1 MVALGLAAALRGPDR
16 PPRHRRGVG
25 EQGCDVAGRL
35 VAARGP
41 AAAALRG
48 PDRCE
53 IAGRRVTA
61 ARGPAA
67 APSAAVPAAGN
78 GGGPAGPRRRPGTL
92 ALAAAVAILALPAGA
107 LAQSVRAFLS
117 QNPVPVN
124 GQFVLNLEVSG
135 SQSTDGDPAL
145 PDLSAFAVYLGSG
158 TSTSMQF
165 VNGRMSTSHTI
176 QYRFQAT
183 QEGTFE
189 IGPVTVRVDAQ
200 DLRTDPLTIE
210 ISPAPAAGGGGGGGG
225 GARAGAGDA
234 ISSDDLF
241 LSATLSEEQVYVNQ
255 PVVVEYRIF
264 TRVDVEGVSVA
275 RQPGTAGFWVEE
287 LAAPPR
293 QEQVVRNGVQYASQV
308 IRRVALFPTSA
319 GPKRIDPLVLEAQ
332 VRVQRRSPFRR
343 DPFGD
348 PFGGFGDS
356 LFGRRVPISV
366 ASNALDLEVLPAP
379 PGAPASYSGFVGSL
393 AVSAGVDRAEAETND
408 ALTLRLDVSGSG
420 NIRTLPEPTLDLP
433 PAFEVYP
440 PEMSEEVEPAADGV
454 RGSRVYEYVIV
465 PREPGEV
472 TIPPVELAYFDPER
486 GAYAVASSDPLAL
499 TVTGDP
505 GPATLLP
512 GGRARTGA
520 DLQRADI
527 RFIRIAAPTFRAR
540 GGSLF
545 RSAGF
550 WTIAVLPLV
559 ALAGAVAVRRH
570 RDRLAGDVAWA
581 RSRRASKVARRR
593 LARAESLCS
602 PDRHREFH
610 AEVGRAM
617 QGFLGDK
624 LNVAEAG
631 LIHGEI
637 RAALA
642 ARGVETTLV
651 DACLDCLERCDRERF
666 APAEP
671 DAAAMQAMLAEAGR
685 AMTELDAA
693 LTSS

>member
-1 MVALGLAAALRGPDR
+1 MVALGLAAAFRRPDR
-16 PPRHRRGVG
+16 C
-25 EQGCDVAGRL
+25 EVAGRL
-35 VAARGP
+35 
-41 AAAALRG
+41 
-48 PDRCE
+48 
-53 IAGRRVTA
+53 VTA

-67 APSAAVPAAGN
+67 AAPSASGPAAG
-78 GGGPAGPRRRPGTL
+78 GSGDPAGPPRRPGAL

-124 GQFVLNLEVSG
+124 GQFVLNVEVSG

-165 VNGRMSTSHTI
+165 ANGRMSTSHTI

-183 QEGTFE
+183 REGTFA
-189 IGPVTVRVDAQ
+189 IGAVTVTVDGR

-210 ISPAPAAGGGGGGGG
+210 ISGAPAGGAGGRG
-225 GARAGAGDA
+225 GAGAREGAGG

-241 LSATLSEEQVYVNQ
+241 LTATLSEEQVYVNQ

-287 LAAPPR
+287 LAAAQR

-308 IRRVALFPTSA
+308 IRRVALFPTGA
-319 GPKRIDPLVLEAQ
+319 GPKRLDPLVIEAQ
-332 VRVQRRSPFRR
+332 VRVQRRSQFRR
-343 DPFGD
+343 DPFGA
-348 PFGGFGDS
+348 FGDS
-356 LFGRRVPISV
+356 LFGRRVPVSV

-393 AVSAGVDRAEAETND
+393 SVSAGVDRTEAETND
-408 ALTLRLDVSGSG
+408 ALTLRLDVGGSG
-420 NIRTLPEPTLDLP
+420 NIRTLPEPALNLP
-433 PAFEVYP
+433 SAFEVYP
-440 PEMSEEVEPAADGV
+440 PEMSEEVEPTAEGV

-465 PREPGEV
+465 PREPGRV

-486 GAYAVASSDPLAL
+486 GAYATASSDAIDLSI
-499 TVTGDP
+499 TGDP
-505 GPATLLP
+505 GPAPVLP
-512 GGRARTGA
+512 GGRARAGV
-520 DLQRADI
+520 DLQREDI
-527 RFIRIAAPTFRAR
+527 RFIRIAAPSFRAR
-540 GGSLF
+540 DGSLF

-550 WTIAVLPLV
+550 WTVAVLPVV

-593 LARAESLCS
+593 LARAESLCA
-602 PDRHREFH
+602 PERHREFH

-631 LIHGEI
+631 LIHDEI

-642 ARGVETTLV
+642 DRGVEAAV
-651 DACLDCLERCDRERF
+651 ADACLDCLERCDRERF

-671 DAAAMQAMLAEAGR
+671 DPAAMRAMLAEAGR
-685 AMTELDAA
+685 AMTDLDAA
-693 LTSS
+693 LTAS

>member
-1 MVALGLAAALRGPDR
+1 MIATRGLAAALLLLVSTTP
-16 PPRHRRGVG
+16 G
-25 EQGCDVAGRL
+25 E
-35 VAARGP
+35 
-41 AAAALRG
+41 
-48 PDRCE
+48 
-53 IAGRRVTA
+53 
-61 ARGPAA
+61 
-67 APSAAVPAAGN
+67 
-78 GGGPAGPRRRPGTL
+78 
-92 ALAAAVAILALPAGA
+92 
-107 LAQSVRAFLS
+107 AQTVRAFLS

-124 GQFVLNLEVSG
+124 GQFVLNVEVSG
-135 SQSTDGDPAL
+135 SQSSDGDPAL
-145 PDLSAFAVYLGSG
+145 PDLAAFADYLGSG

-165 VNGRMSTSHTI
+165 VNGRMSTSHTV
-176 QYRFQAT
+176 QYRFLAT

-189 IGPVTVRVDAQ
+189 IGPVTVRVDGQ

-210 ISPAPAAGGGGGGGG
+210 ISAAPAAGAGGRGGG
-225 GARAGAGDA
+225 GARAGAGDG

-241 LSATLSEEQVYVNQ
+241 LAATLSEEQVYVNQ

-264 TRVDVEGVSVA
+264 TRVDVEGVSVV

-287 LAAPPR
+287 LAAAQR

-319 GPKRIDPLVLEAQ
+319 GPKRLEPLVLEAQ

-348 PFGGFGDS
+348 PFGGFADG
-356 LFGRRVPISV
+356 LFGRHVPVSV

-379 PGAPASYSGFVGSL
+379 PGAPVSYSGFVGSL
-393 AVSAGVDRAEAETND
+393 AVSAGVDRTEAETND

-420 NIRTLPEPTLDLP
+420 NVRTLPEPTLNLP

-454 RGSRVYEYVIV
+454 RGRRVYEYVIV
-465 PREPGEV
+465 PREPGRM
-472 TIPPVELAYFDPER
+472 TIPPVELAYLDPGR
-486 GAYAVASSDPLAL
+486 GAYAVASSDAIDL
-499 TVTGDP
+499 TVIGDP
-505 GPATLLP
+505 GPAPALP
-512 GGRARTGA
+512 GGRARTGV
-520 DLQRADI
+520 DLQREDI

-550 WTIAVLPLV
+550 WAVAVLPLV

-631 LIHGEI
+631 LIRDEI
-637 RAALA
+637 RAALS
-642 ARGVETTLV
+642 ARGVEVAVV
-651 DACLDCLERCDRERF
+651 DVYLDCLERCDRERF
-666 APAEP
+666 APTEP

-685 AMTELDAA
+685 AMTDLDAA
-693 LTSS
+693 LTA

>member
-1 MVALGLAAALRGPDR
+1 MNTARGLAAALLLL
-16 PPRHRRGVG
+16 
-25 EQGCDVAGRL
+25 AS
-35 VAARGP
+35 
-41 AAAALRG
+41 
-48 PDRCE
+48 
-53 IAGRRVTA
+53 TA
-61 ARGPAA
+61 
-67 APSAAVPAAGN
+67 
-78 GGGPAGPRRRPGTL
+78 PG
-92 ALAAAVAILALPAGA
+92 A
-107 LAQSVRAFLS
+107 AQSVRAFLS
-117 QNPVPVN
+117 QNPVPLN
-124 GQFVLNLEVSG
+124 GQFVLNVEVSG
-135 SQSTDGDPAL
+135 SQNTDEGPTL
-145 PDLSAFAVYLGSG
+145 PDLSVFADYLGSG

-176 QYRFQAT
+176 QYRFLAT

-189 IGPVTVRVDAQ
+189 IGPVTVRVDGQ

-210 ISPAPAAGGGGGGGG
+210 ISPAPAAGAGGRGGA
-225 GARAGAGDA
+225 GARAGTGDGG

-241 LSATLSEEQVYVNQ
+241 LTATVSEAQVYVNQ

-264 TRVDVEGVSVA
+264 TRVDVEGVSVV

-287 LAAPPR
+287 LATAQR
-293 QEQVVRNGVQYASQV
+293 QEQRVRNGVQYASQV

-319 GPKRIDPLVLEAQ
+319 GPQQIEPLVLEAQ
-332 VRVQRRSPFRR
+332 VRVQRRSPFGR

-348 PFGGFGDS
+348 AFGGFGGG
-356 LFGRRVPISV
+356 LFGRRVPVSV
-366 ASNALDLEVLPAP
+366 ASNALDIEVLPAP

-393 AVSAGVDRAEAETND
+393 AVSAGVDRTEAETND
-408 ALTLRLDVSGSG
+408 ALTLRIDVSGTG
-420 NIRTLPEPTLDLP
+420 NIRTLPEPALNLP

-440 PEMSEEVEPAADGV
+440 PEMREEVEPAADGV
-454 RGSRVYEYVIV
+454 RGRRVYEYVIV
-465 PREPGEV
+465 PREPGPM
-472 TIPPVELAYFDPER
+472 TIPPVELAYLDPEG
-486 GAYAVASSDPLAL
+486 GAYAVAASDPIDL

-505 GPATLLP
+505 GPAPAVP
-512 GGRARTGA
+512 GGRARTA
-520 DLQRADI
+520 VELQRQDI
-527 RFIRIAAPTFRAR
+527 RFIRIAAPAFRAR

-550 WTIAVLPLV
+550 WAVALLPLV

-581 RSRRASKVARRR
+581 RSRRASKVARQR
-593 LARAESLCS
+593 LARAEPLCA

-631 LIHGEI
+631 LIRDEM

-642 ARGVETTLV
+642 ARGVEAALV
-651 DACLDCLERCDRERF
+651 DTYLDCLERCDRERF
-666 APAEP
+666 SPTEP

-693 LTSS
+693 LTAS

>member
-1 MVALGLAAALRGPDR
+1 MTTARGLAAALLLL
-16 PPRHRRGVG
+16 
-25 EQGCDVAGRL
+25 AS
-35 VAARGP
+35 
-41 AAAALRG
+41 
-48 PDRCE
+48 
-53 IAGRRVTA
+53 TA
-61 ARGPAA
+61 
-67 APSAAVPAAGN
+67 
-78 GGGPAGPRRRPGTL
+78 PG
-92 ALAAAVAILALPAGA
+92 A
-107 LAQSVRAFLS
+107 AQSVRAFLS

-124 GQFVLNLEVSG
+124 GQFVLNVEVSG
-135 SQSTDGDPAL
+135 SQNTDGDPAL
-145 PDLSAFAVYLGSG
+145 PDLSGFAVYLGSG

-183 QEGTFE
+183 REGTFE
-189 IGPVTVRVDAQ
+189 IGPVTVRLDGR

-210 ISPAPAAGGGGGGGG
+210 ISAAPAAGAGGRGGGGV
-225 GARAGAGDA
+225 AAGAGDG

-241 LSATLSEEQVYVNQ
+241 ITASLSEEQVYVNQ

-287 LAAPPR
+287 LATAQR

-319 GPKRIDPLVLEAQ
+319 GPKRLEPLVLEAQ
-332 VRVQRRSPFRR
+332 VRVQRRSPFGR

-348 PFGGFGDS
+348 PFGGFGGS
-356 LFGRRVPISV
+356 LFGRRLPVSV
-366 ASNALDLEVLPAP
+366 ASNALDLDVLPAP

-393 AVSAGVDRAEAETND
+393 AVSAGVDRTEAETND

-454 RGSRVYEYVIV
+454 RGRRVYEYVIV
-465 PREPGEV
+465 PREPGQV
-472 TIPPVELAYFDPER
+472 TIPPVELAYLDPGR
-486 GAYAVASSDPLAL
+486 GAYAVASSDPIDLI
-499 TVTGDP
+499 VTGDP
-505 GPATLLP
+505 GPAPALP
-512 GGRARTGA
+512 GGRARTA
-520 DLQRADI
+520 VDLQRQDI
-527 RFIRIAAPTFRAR
+527 RFIRIAAPAFRAR

-550 WTIAVLPLV
+550 WTVAVLPLV

-593 LARAESLCS
+593 LARAESLCA

-642 ARGVETTLV
+642 ARGVDATLV

-671 DAAAMQAMLAEAGR
+671 DAAAMQGMLAEAGR

-693 LTSS
+693 LTAS

>member
-1 MVALGLAAALRGPDR
+1 MVTTTRGLAAAVLLL
-16 PPRHRRGVG
+16 
-25 EQGCDVAGRL
+25 AS
-35 VAARGP
+35 
-41 AAAALRG
+41 
-48 PDRCE
+48 
-53 IAGRRVTA
+53 TT
-61 ARGPAA
+61 
-67 APSAAVPAAGN
+67 
-78 GGGPAGPRRRPGTL
+78 PG
-92 ALAAAVAILALPAGA
+92 A
-107 LAQSVRAFLS
+107 AQSVRAFLS

-124 GQFVLNLEVSG
+124 GQFVLNVEVSG
-135 SQSTDGDPAL
+135 SRSTDGDPAL
-145 PDLSAFAVYLGSG
+145 PDLSAFADYLGSG

-176 QYRFQAT
+176 QYRFLAT

-189 IGPVTVRVDAQ
+189 IGPVTVRVDGQ
-200 DLRTDPLTIE
+200 DLRTEPLTIE
-210 ISPAPAAGGGGGGGG
+210 VSAAPAAGGRG
-225 GARAGAGDA
+225 GAGGRADA
-234 ISSDDLF
+234 DGGVSADALF
-241 LSATLSEEQVYVNQ
+241 VTATLGNDQVYVNQ

-264 TRVDVEGVSVA
+264 TRVDVQGVNIV

-287 LAAPPR
+287 LPTP
-293 QEQVVRNGVQYASQV
+293 QWSEEVVRDGVRYTGGV
-308 IRRVALFPTSA
+308 FRRVALFPTSA
-319 GPKRIDPLVLEAQ
+319 GPKQLEPLVLEAQ

-356 LFGRRVPISV
+356 LFGRRVPVSV

-393 AVSAGVDRAEAETND
+393 AVSAGVDRTEADTND

-433 PAFEVYP
+433 PTFEVYP

-454 RGSRVYEYVIV
+454 RGRRVYEYVIV
-465 PREPGEV
+465 PREPGRV
-472 TIPPVELAYFDPER
+472 TIPPVELAYLDPGR
-486 GAYAVASSDPLAL
+486 GAYAVASSDPINLI
-499 TVTGDP
+499 VTGDP
-505 GPATLLP
+505 GPAPTLP
-512 GGRARTGA
+512 GGRGRAAA
-520 DLQRADI
+520 DLQREDI
-527 RFIRIAAPTFRAR
+527 RFIRIAAPAFRAR
-540 GGSLF
+540 GSSLF

-550 WTIAVLPLV
+550 WTVAVLPLM

-631 LIHGEI
+631 LIHDEI
-637 RAALA
+637 RAALT
-642 ARGVETTLV
+642 ARGVEATIA

-671 DAAAMQAMLAEAGR
+671 DPAAMQAMLTEAGR

-693 LTSS
+693 LTAS

>member
-1 MVALGLAAALRGPDR
+1 MTATRGLTAALVLLASTTP
-16 PPRHRRGVG
+16 G
-25 EQGCDVAGRL
+25 E
-35 VAARGP
+35 
-41 AAAALRG
+41 
-48 PDRCE
+48 
-53 IAGRRVTA
+53 
-61 ARGPAA
+61 
-67 APSAAVPAAGN
+67 
-78 GGGPAGPRRRPGTL
+78 
-92 ALAAAVAILALPAGA
+92 
-107 LAQSVRAFLS
+107 AQSVRAFLS

-124 GQFVLNLEVSG
+124 GQFVLNVEVSG
-135 SQSTDGDPAL
+135 SRSTDGDPAL
-145 PDLSAFAVYLGSG
+145 PDLSAFADYLGSG

-176 QYRFQAT
+176 QYRFLAT

-189 IGPVTVRVDAQ
+189 IGPVTVRADGE

-210 ISPAPAAGGGGGGGG
+210 IAAAPAAGAGARGGGGV
-225 GARAGAGDA
+225 RAGPGDGV
-234 ISSDDLF
+234 SSDELF
-241 LSATLSEEQVYVNQ
+241 LTATLSEAQVYVNQ

-264 TRVDVEGVSVA
+264 TRVDVEGVSVV

-287 LAAPPR
+287 LAAAQR

-308 IRRVALFPTSA
+308 IRRVALFPTGP
-319 GPKRIDPLVLEAQ
+319 GPKRVDPLVLEAQ
-332 VRVQRRSPFRR
+332 VRVQRPSPFGR

-348 PFGGFGDS
+348 PFGGFAGG
-356 LFGRRVPISV
+356 LFGRRVPVSV

-393 AVSAGVDRAEAETND
+393 AVSAGVDRTAAETND

-472 TIPPVELAYFDPER
+472 TIPPVELAYLDPER
-486 GAYAVASSDPLAL
+486 GAYAVASSDPIAL

-505 GPATLLP
+505 GPTTFLP
-512 GGRARTGA
+512 GQRARAGM

-540 GGSLF
+540 DGSLF
-545 RSAGF
+545 RTAGF
-550 WTIAVLPLV
+550 WAVAVLPLV

-631 LIHGEI
+631 LIHDEI

-642 ARGVETTLV
+642 ARGVDTDV
-651 DACLDCLERCDRERF
+651 ADACLDCLERCDRERF

-685 AMTELDAA
+685 AMTDLDAA
-693 LTSS
+693 LTAS

>member
-1 MVALGLAAALRGPDR
+1 MVAFGLSAAALRR
-16 PPRHRRGVG
+16 
-25 EQGCDVAGRL
+25 
-35 VAARGP
+35 
-41 AAAALRG
+41 
-48 PDRCE
+48 PDRCDVTS
-53 IAGRRVTA
+53 RLVTA
-61 ARGPAA
+61 ARGLSAA
-67 APSAAVPAAGN
+67 ALRRPDRDEVAGRLATVARGFAAAALSPAVPAAGN
-78 GGGPAGPRRRPGTL
+78 GSGPTGARRTGKL
-92 ALAAAVAILALPAGA
+92 ALVAAVAILALPAGA
-107 LAQSVRAFLS
+107 PAQSVRTFLS

-124 GQFVLNLEVSG
+124 GQFVLNVEVSG
-135 SQSTDGDPAL
+135 SRSSDGDPAL
-145 PDLSAFAVYLGSG
+145 PDLSAFADYLGSG

-176 QYRFQAT
+176 QYRFLAT

-189 IGPVTVRVDAQ
+189 IGPVTVRVDGE

-210 ISPAPAAGGGGGGGG
+210 ISAAPAAGAGGRAGA
-225 GARAGAGDA
+225 GARAGAGDDVSA
-234 ISSDDLF
+234 DALF
-241 LSATLSEEQVYVNQ
+241 VTATLSDEQVYVNQ

-264 TRVDVEGVSVA
+264 TRVDIQGLEIV

-287 LAAPPR
+287 LPTP
-293 QEQVVRNGVQYASQV
+293 QLSEGVVRDGVRYTGGV
-308 IRRVALFPTSA
+308 FRRIALFPTSA
-319 GPKRIDPLVLEAQ
+319 GPKRLEPLVLEAQ
-332 VRVQRRSPFRR
+332 VRVQRRSPFWR

-348 PFGGFGDS
+348 PFGGFADG
-356 LFGRRVPISV
+356 LFGRRVPVSV
-366 ASNALDLEVLPAP
+366 ASNPLDVEVLPAP
-379 PGAPASYSGFVGSL
+379 PGAPASFSGFVGSL
-393 AVSAGVDRAEAETND
+393 AVSAGVDRTEAETND
-408 ALTLRLDVSGSG
+408 ALTLRLDVSGTG
-420 NIRTLPEPTLDLP
+420 NIRTLPEPTLNLP

-440 PEMSEEVEPAADGV
+440 PEMSEEVGPAADGV

-465 PREPGEV
+465 PREPGPM
-472 TIPPVELAYFDPER
+472 TIPAVELAYFDPER
-486 GAYAVASSDPLAL
+486 EAYAVAASDPI
-499 TVTGDP
+499 TVDVTGDP
-505 GPATLLP
+505 SAASLLP
-512 GGRARTGA
+512 GGRARTGV

-550 WTIAVLPLV
+550 WTVAALPLV
-559 ALAGAVAVRRH
+559 VLAGAVAVRRH

-631 LIHGEI
+631 LIHDEI
-637 RAALA
+637 RAALD
-642 ARGVETTLV
+642 ARGVETAV
-651 DACLDCLERCDRERF
+651 ADACLDCLERCDRERF

-671 DAAAMQAMLAEAGR
+671 DVAAMQEMLAEAGR

-693 LTSS
+693 LTA

>member
-16 PPRHRRGVG
+16 
-25 EQGCDVAGRL
+25 CDVAGRL
-35 VAARGP
+35 VAA
-41 AAAALRG
+41 
-48 PDRCE
+48 
-53 IAGRRVTA
+53 
-61 ARGPAA
+61 ARGPAVA
-67 APSAAVPAAGN
+67 APSPAGPAASSPAGPA
-78 GGGPAGPRRRPGTL
+78 GGSDGGPAGLRRRPGTL

-165 VNGRMSTSHTI
+165 VNGRVSTSHTI

-183 QEGTFE
+183 QEGMFE
-189 IGPVTVRVDAQ
+189 IGPVTVRVDGQ

-210 ISPAPAAGGGGGGGG
+210 ISGAPAAGAGGRG
-225 GARAGAGDA
+225 GAGGRANADGAVSADA
-234 ISSDDLF
+234 LF
-241 LSATLSEEQVYVNQ
+241 VTATLSDDQIYVNQ

-264 TRVDVEGVSVA
+264 TRVDIQGVNIV

-287 LAAPPR
+287 LPTPQR
-293 QEQVVRNGVQYASQV
+293 SEEVVRDGVRYTGGV
-308 IRRVALFPTSA
+308 FRRVALFPTSA
-319 GPKRIDPLVLEAQ
+319 GPKRLEPLVLEAQ
-332 VRVQRRSPFRR
+332 VRVQRRSPFGR

-348 PFGGFGDS
+348 LFGDS
-356 LFGRRVPISV
+356 LFGRRVPVSV

-393 AVSAGVDRAEAETND
+393 AVSAGVDRTEAETND
-408 ALTLRLDVSGSG
+408 ALTLRLDVNGSG
-420 NIRTLPEPTLDLP
+420 NIRILPEPTLNLP

-465 PREPGEV
+465 PREPGQV

-499 TVTGDP
+499 TVTGDS
-505 GPATLLP
+505 GAATVLP

-637 RAALA
+637 RAALG
-642 ARGVETTLV
+642 ARGVATVLV
-651 DACLDCLERCDRERF
+651 DACLDGLERCDRERF

-685 AMTELDAA
+685 VMTELDAA
-693 LTSS
+693 LTAS

>member
-1 MVALGLAAALRGPDR
+1 M
-16 PPRHRRGVG
+16 
-25 EQGCDVAGRL
+25 
-35 VAARGP
+35 
-41 AAAALRG
+41 
-48 PDRCE
+48 
-53 IAGRRVTA
+53 
-61 ARGPAA
+61 
-67 APSAAVPAAGN
+67 
-78 GGGPAGPRRRPGTL
+78 
-92 ALAAAVAILALPAGA
+92 
-107 LAQSVRAFLS
+107 
-117 QNPVPVN
+117 
-124 GQFVLNLEVSG
+124 
-135 SQSTDGDPAL
+135 
-145 PDLSAFAVYLGSG
+145 
-158 TSTSMQF
+158 
-165 VNGRMSTSHTI
+165 
-176 QYRFQAT
+176 
-183 QEGTFE
+183 
-189 IGPVTVRVDAQ
+189 
-200 DLRTDPLTIE
+200 
-210 ISPAPAAGGGGGGGG
+210 
-225 GARAGAGDA
+225 
-234 ISSDDLF
+234 
-241 LSATLSEEQVYVNQ
+241 
-255 PVVVEYRIF
+255 
-264 TRVDVEGVSVA
+264 
-275 RQPGTAGFWVEE
+275 
-287 LAAPPR
+287 
-293 QEQVVRNGVQYASQV
+293 QYASQV

-319 GPKRIDPLVLEAQ
+319 GPKRIEPLVLEAQ
-332 VRVQRRSPFRR
+332 VRVQRRSPFGR

-348 PFGGFGDS
+348 PFGGLGGS
-356 LFGRRVPISV
+356 LFGRRVPVSV

-393 AVSAGVDRAEAETND
+393 AVSAGVDRTEADTND

-454 RGSRVYEYVIV
+454 RGRRVYEYVIV

-472 TIPPVELAYFDPER
+472 TIPPVELAYLDPGR
-486 GAYAVASSDPLAL
+486 GAYAVASSDAIDLI
-499 TVTGDP
+499 VTGDP
-505 GPATLLP
+505 GPAPALP
-512 GGRARTGA
+512 GGRGRAA
-520 DLQRADI
+520 VDLQREDI

-550 WTIAVLPLV
+550 WTVAVLPLV

-631 LIHGEI
+631 LIHGEM
-637 RAALA
+637 RAALG
-642 ARGVETTLV
+642 ARGVEATIA
-651 DACLDCLERCDRERF
+651 DAYLDCLERCDRERF

-693 LTSS
+693 LTAS